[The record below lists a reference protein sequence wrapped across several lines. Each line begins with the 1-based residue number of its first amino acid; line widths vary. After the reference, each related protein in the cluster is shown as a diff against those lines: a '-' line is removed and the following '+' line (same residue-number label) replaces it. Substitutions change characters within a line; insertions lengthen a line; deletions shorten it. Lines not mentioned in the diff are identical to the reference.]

1 MCHEK
6 CLQCYVYV
14 YIMYKFEIY
23 LKLQV
28 SVHKKYAWI
37 SAYCQYSITTIGV
50 GIRNKI
56 KVETEKASPKNRRP
70 DQVEKHD
77 Q

>member
-1 MCHEK
+1 MKNACNVM
-6 CLQCYVYV
+6 YM
-14 YIMYKFEIY
+14 YISCISLRYI
-23 LKLQV
+23 L
-28 SVHKKYAWI
+28 SCKYAWI